1 MIIIIN
7 YYIFKQM
14 NKVKCKYNKKHIV
27 NKEDYEK
34 HLFECPD
41 RNEDVEELVNNEIM
55 DTLDEVAT
63 EKEQIA
69 YSRKKYYNNCVE
81 EPEIVGLGKK
91 KQKNKKK
98 KNKYFKEKFAKVKE
112 KEKNLNDAIYKAER
126 KDNDNDNNHEI
137 QDFQGDDD
145 FNLDDDDEKNCD
157 KKEDEKEKDISQ
169 KKDSNNNEKKKKKW
183 IAYDPN
189 DED

>member
-1 MIIIIN
+1 
-7 YYIFKQM
+7 M

-27 NKEDYEK
+27 NKEEYEK

-55 DTLDEVAT
+55 DTLDEIAT

-98 KNKYFKEKFAKVKE
+98 KNKYFKEKFAKLKE
-112 KEKNLNDAIYKAER
+112 KEDNLNNAIYQAER
-126 KDNDNDNNHEI
+126 NNNDYNHEIHEI
-137 QDFQGDDD
+137 QDFQGDEN
-145 FNLDDDDEKNCD
+145 FNLDDDDEKSGD
-157 KKEDEKEKDISQ
+157 KKEDEKEKDICQ
-169 KKDSNNNEKKKKKW
+169 KKDSNNNAKKKLV
-183 IAYDPN
+183 YDPN